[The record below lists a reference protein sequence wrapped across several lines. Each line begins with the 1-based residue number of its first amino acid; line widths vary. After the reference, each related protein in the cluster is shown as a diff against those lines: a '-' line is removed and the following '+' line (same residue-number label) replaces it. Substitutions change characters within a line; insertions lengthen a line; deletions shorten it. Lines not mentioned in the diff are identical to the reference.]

1 MLWTANGFARV
12 RGTMEDKGSA
22 ARVPEVDLALWRRR
36 REMGGALI
44 VAGSASWLVHS
55 VLMMVGL
62 VGVFSISLTTVF
74 DVQRSVLVSLLSFI
88 GAIIAVLFA
97 TFLIGAGLLLY
108 RTGIRDL
115 SWKDWYTGEAR
126 FVSKGTRSKGGTAAA
141 FVLAYGILGSAVIGI
156 YAVSLST
163 VSGFQ
168 SALNAMILILLLWMV
183 ASILLIIGAAFV
195 SSFLRSLR
203 TEAVSTEAFG
213 GGGFLGYAITNAIG
227 VFLFAGPLFIILL
240 SPSTASPGL
249 LIAIVIGAVMVM
261 IAVPIAGIVVFSF
274 FIVSAL
280 RLRRLQPGRR
290 PAIGLFTSTPTMPP
304 SPSAPRPS
312 SQVVASSPPPI
323 GNPSA
328 VPAAGPSWRG
338 IGNVP
343 PPPPLEG
350 AVANPAAAVIVP
362 PPPPPEDPTWMLR
375 LQAQIESLEKAMNSR
390 IDELEQA
397 IAEAKDKLSG
407 KPAGKPA
414 GKPEP
419 EPSEKPADEFD
430 SL

>member
-1 MLWTANGFARV
+1 MLRRANGFARV

-126 FVSKGTRSKGGTAAA
+126 FVSKVTRSKGGTAAA

-328 VPAAGPSWRG
+328 VPAARPSWRG

-350 AVANPAAAVIVP
+350 AAANPAP
-362 PPPPPEDPTWMLR
+362 P
-375 LQAQIESLEKAMNSR
+375 
-390 IDELEQA
+390 
-397 IAEAKDKLSG
+397 
-407 KPAGKPA
+407 
-414 GKPEP
+414 
-419 EPSEKPADEFD
+419 
-430 SL
+430 